1 MGRKQEDG
9 QKEKKTSRIRQ
20 VAKVVKD
27 KTEAAANQVVETYE
41 AGLDTTTSTVSS
53 GFQTASQIA
62 GKGAEEIFAG
72 ARQVGVASSN
82 SWQATVSLADDL
94 MGIPQSILAR
104 GLENDITT
112 VLQDLAT
119 ESAAKTRY
127 KADEYLAGVREAG
140 YRGAFDQAVNLA
152 GVIVAARSA
161 APDDTLVQEALEAVQ
176 GLFGDS
182 SFVMELP
189 FAESGKEIYEQTA
202 DTLQG
207 KFHIPKDW
215 FYNLDV
221 YDNTELLFGA
231 IDVVSL
237 ALHWDSEE
245 TETFAKIAG
254 RLGVWASLSG
264 NPALVLVTVV
274 ALAKAF
280 HQAHQTGEYAE
291 FVDGQ
296 LKGSLGAGATL
307 AAVAVVGVAGGPAGV
322 ALLAGM
328 AAGILAQKAA
338 KDVSVVEISKFLT
351 EQTVDLAIEVKALT
365 FPETQAYRAATSG
378 EADSNE

>member
-9 QKEKKTSRIRQ
+9 QEEKKASRIRQ

-27 KTEAAANQVVETYE
+27 RTESAADKVVETYG
-41 AGLDTTTSTVSS
+41 AGVDVTATAVSS

-62 GKGAEEIFAG
+62 GKGAEEVLSG

-82 SWQATVSLADDL
+82 SWQSTVSLADDL

-112 VLQDLAT
+112 VLQNLAA
-119 ESAAKTRY
+119 ESAAKARY

-182 SFVMELP
+182 SFVMDLP

-202 DTLQG
+202 ETLQG

-237 ALHWDSEE
+237 ALHWDSGE
-245 TETFAKIAG
+245 TESFAKIAG

-264 NPALVLVTVV
+264 NPALILVTVV

-307 AAVAVVGVAGGPAGV
+307 AAVSVVGVAGGPAGV

-328 AAGILAQKAA
+328 AAGILAQRAA
-338 KDVSVVEISKFLT
+338 KDVSVVEMSKFLA
-351 EQTVDLAIEVKALT
+351 EQTVDLATEVKALT
-365 FPETQAYRAATSG
+365 GRQS
-378 EADSNE
+378 D